1 MTFDSRSRARAGRFR
16 PLVSAAALAL
26 AVALPAVLPHAAQAQ
41 AKPATVIKLAT
52 LVPDGSV
59 WDRALRGAGAE
70 WSQATQGRVSLRIYP
85 GGVAG
90 DEPDV
95 VRKMRIGQV
104 QAAALTV
111 AGLAEI
117 DPAFKVFGIP
127 MFFDS
132 YPELRAVLDVMT
144 PTLKQRLEAKGFVL
158 LNWGHG
164 GWIHVFGKQPLSTT
178 TDLKKMKLW
187 VGIGDDDMVGLWK
200 KNGFQPVSIAATDIL
215 TGLQSGMLEAIYTT
229 PLAALSLQ
237 WFRTTPYMSQVGL
250 APLVGGTVI
259 TKAAWAKLSDADKQ
273 VILASC
279 RKVEQRLE
287 ADVPKQDDD
296 SIAEMQKRGLKI
308 STSTPA
314 QAAEWRKEAEQFA
327 AQMRGTI
334 IAADVMDMARKAR
347 DDFRAKNPGAAAH

>member
-1 MTFDSRSRARAGRFR
+1 MHPPTPARPSRAFTSR
-16 PLVSAAALAL
+16 PRAAALVPFLALL
-26 AVALPAVLPHAAQAQ
+26 AVFGTAIGAAPAAHAQNQ
-41 AKPATVIKLAT
+41 VIKLAT

-59 WDRALRGAGAE
+59 WDRALRTAGAE
-70 WSQATQGRVSLRIYP
+70 WSQSTQGRVSLRIYP

-132 YPELRAVLDVMT
+132 YPELRAVLDKMT
-144 PTLKQRLEAKGFVL
+144 PMLKQRLEAKGFIL

-164 GWIHVFGKQPLSTT
+164 GWVHVFGKQPLSSTA
-178 TDLKKMKLW
+178 DLKKLKLW
-187 VGIGDDDMVGLWK
+187 VGIGDDQMTALWK
-200 KNGFQPVSIAATDIL
+200 KNGYQPVAIPATDIL
-215 TGLQSGMLEAIYTT
+215 TGLQSGMLDAIYTT

-237 WFRTTPYMSQVGL
+237 WFRTTPYMSDIGL

-259 TKAAWAKLSDADKQ
+259 SKTAWNKLSESDRAT
-273 VILASC
+273 ILASC
-279 RKVEQRLE
+279 LKVEKKLE
-287 ADVPKQDDD
+287 ADVPQQDDF
-296 SIAEMQKRGLKI
+296 SVAEMKKRGLKV

-314 QAAEWRKEAEQFA
+314 QAAQWRQEAEQFA
-327 AQMRGTI
+327 AQMRGAI
-334 IAADVMDMARKAR
+334 VAPDVMDFARKERDAYRAR
-347 DDFRAKNPGAAAH
+347 ATQK

>member
-16 PLVSAAALAL
+16 PLVYASVLAL
-26 AVALPAVLPHAAQAQ
+26 AFVAPVSFPVSAHAQAS
-41 AKPATVIKLAT
+41 VIKLAT

-59 WDRALRGAGAE
+59 WDKALRGAGAE
-70 WSQATQGRVSLRIYP
+70 WSTATQGRVSLRIYP

-132 YPELRAVLDVMT
+132 YPELRAVLNVMT
-144 PTLKQRLEAKGFVL
+144 PTLKQRLEAKGFIL

-178 TDLKKMKLW
+178 VDLKKQKLW
-187 VGIGDDDMVGLWK
+187 VGIGDDDMVNLWR

-259 TKAAWAKLSDADKQ
+259 TKTAWMKLSEADRK

-279 RKVEQRLE
+279 AKVEARLE
-287 ADVPKQDDD
+287 AEVPKQDDD

-327 AQMRGTI
+327 VQMRGGI
-334 IAADVMDMARKAR
+334 VAPDIMDMARKAR
-347 DDFRAKNPGAAAH
+347 DDFRAKNPAK

>member
-1 MTFDSRSRARAGRFR
+1 MTFDPRSRARAGRIHT
-16 PLVSAAALAL
+16 LAL
-26 AVALPAVLPHAAQAQ
+26 AVALALSCAAPAVLPSSAHAQ

-144 PTLKQRLEAKGFVL
+144 PTLKQRLEAKGFIL

-164 GWIHVFGKQPLSTT
+164 GWVHVFGKQPLSTT
-178 TDLKKMKLW
+178 AELKKMKLW
-187 VGIGDDDMVGLWK
+187 VGIGDDEMVSLWK
-200 KNGFQPVSIAATDIL
+200 KNGYQPVSIAATDIL
-215 TGLQSGMLEAIYTT
+215 TGLQSNMLEAIYTT

-250 APLVGGTVI
+250 APLVGGTVV
-259 TKAAWAKLSDADKQ
+259 TKAAWMKLSEADRK

-279 RKVEQRLE
+279 QKVEARLE
-287 ADVPKQDDD
+287 SDVPKQDDD
-296 SIAEMQKRGLKI
+296 SIAEMQKRGLKV

-334 IAADVMDMARKAR
+334 IAPDVMDMARKAR
-347 DDFRAKNPGAAAH
+347 DDFRAKNPSAH

>member
-1 MTFDSRSRARAGRFR
+1 LARAAVLALLLLL
-16 PLVSAAALAL
+16 PALAPPD
-26 AVALPAVLPHAAQAQ
+26 AGAQAR
-41 AKPATVIKLAT
+41 PTVIKLAT

-59 WDRALRGAGAE
+59 WDRALKGAGAE

-132 YPELRAVLDVMT
+132 YPELRVVLNAMT
-144 PTLKQRLEAKGFVL
+144 PMLKQRLEAKGFVL

-164 GWIHVFGKQPLSTT
+164 GWVHVFGKQPLSTT
-178 TDLKKMKLW
+178 AELKRLKLW
-187 VGIGDDDMVGLWK
+187 TGIGDDEMTALWK
-200 KNGFQPVSIAATDIL
+200 KNGFQPVAIAATDIL

-237 WFRTTPYMSQVGL
+237 WFRMTPYMSQVGL

-259 TKAAWAKLSDADKQ
+259 TKATWNKLSEADRQ
-273 VILASC
+273 VVLAAC

-287 ADVPKQDDD
+287 AEVPRQDQD
-296 SIAEMQKRGLKI
+296 SVAEMQKRGLKV
-308 STSTPA
+308 SPTTPA
-314 QAAEWRKEAEQFA
+314 QAAEWRREAESFA
-327 AQMRGTI
+327 AQMRGGI
-334 IAADVMDMARKAR
+334 VPVDVMDMARRER
-347 DDFRAKNPGAAAH
+347 DAFRQKTGASR